1 MICGNQ
7 PPSPREIRETRFGQT
22 YPRERFDSTTLNGD
36 DEGGSRSRP
45 AAQSKAGVVGGH
57 EQTDGYYAAD
67 VEKQDAYV
75 HAANSPREI
84 ASRVLRFPGGNLEN
98 SSGLQPSIVISSR
111 RERDHTHRDD
121 LSADEREGSLGQ
133 NGPEAEKTPLR
144 AGDAVVL
151 RERSRVFPIA
161 EPDAIVIG
169 TSTEIEDDS
178 QNYQA
183 GDSDNLN

>member
-1 MICGNQ
+1 MPPGHSHNARELVYRSLDAADQAEVRRHAFMICGNQ

-133 NGPEAEKTPLR
+133 NGPEAEKTPF
-144 AGDAVVL
+144 APAM
-151 RERSRVFPIA
+151 P
-161 EPDAIVIG
+161 
-169 TSTEIEDDS
+169 
-178 QNYQA
+178 
-183 GDSDNLN
+183 LNCTNGPGLFQ